1 MVFYRE
7 DLSFAIDTDDSVG
20 GLVGCGDEDGFG
32 RDAVHVDTSAA
43 FQVIQVDVAVLGD
56 QVDHA
61 MLLTD
66 LKTEVL

>member
-1 MVFYRE
+1 
-7 DLSFAIDTDDSVG
+7 
-20 GLVGCGDEDGFG
+20 
-32 RDAVHVDTSAA
+32 
-43 FQVIQVDVAVLGD
+43 VDVAVLGD